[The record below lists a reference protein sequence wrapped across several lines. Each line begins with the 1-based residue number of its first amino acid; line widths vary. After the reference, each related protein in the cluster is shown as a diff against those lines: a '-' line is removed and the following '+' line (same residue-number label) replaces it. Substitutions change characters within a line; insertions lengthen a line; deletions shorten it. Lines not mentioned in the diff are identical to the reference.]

1 VPEDVRDHGEQQVG
15 KDVNYWNTHSGQ
27 IGQKSG
33 GVATYP

>member
-27 IGQKSG
+27 IGTPKSSG
-33 GVATYP
+33 ATYP